1 MSKRLLYLFT
11 LICTISLFT
20 ACGDDDKD
28 DDGGGGNGEV
38 DTTWEQ
44 VAGSYEGEKLAFS
57 YGETPLTGKTATFT
71 ATNSTNC
78 SLALTNVIP
87 GEDATTISDI
97 KVENSAFSGSATT
110 TNANVEY
117 TGSVKDDVMTL
128 KLNVV
133 MKDPNGWAKGYRMAD
148 YTTGELTYNDYTNP
162 NAVIA
167 GAGYFNYVC
176 DTGFSDFGTSYGVMF
191 RGVFGVLLPQ
201 VLNTVTLNSDGN
213 ITANFM
219 KGPKI
224 QFEPMWAMQAPTADV
239 VTGLIPASG
248 WQQSPEHLAYWF
260 EKDGKLMVKLN
271 IGAIISQTMGGGEAG
286 ALEGIIN
293 QILTSDPATLKTLLA
308 GLLKVPAIPV
318 SDETI
323 AMIQSWAVNGV
334 PMTVKTVDGH
344 TYMYLDKETFDPI
357 MGANSSGTSDIMAI
371 WNMLGD
377 AGIIPEQA
385 QMAGMLISGIANNWE
400 SAEAF
405 DLGLDLVAE

>member
-1 MSKRLLYLFT
+1 MSTKLRYLFT
-11 LICTISLFT
+11 LICSICLFT
-20 ACGDDDKD
+20 ACSDDDDKGK
-28 DDGGGGNGEV
+28 DGGG

-44 VAGSYEGEKLAFS
+44 VAGSYEGDKLAFS
-57 YGETPLTGKTATFT
+57 YGETTLTGKKATFT
-71 ATNSTNC
+71 ATNSSNG

-87 GEDATTISDI
+87 GEETTTISDI
-97 KVENSAFSGSATT
+97 KVENSAFSGTAAT

-133 MKDPNGWAKGYRMAD
+133 MKDPNGWAKTYRMAD
-148 YTTGELTYNDYTNP
+148 YTTGLLEYNGYPNP

-176 DTGFSDFGTSYGVMF
+176 VTNSSDFGTSYGAMF

-224 QFEPMWAMQAPTADV
+224 QFDPMWAMQAPTADV
-239 VTGLIPASG
+239 VNGLIPASG

-271 IGAIISQTMGGGEAG
+271 IGAIMSQVMGSEAG

-293 QILTSDPATLKTLLA
+293 QVLTSDPATLKTLLA
-308 GLLKVPAIPV
+308 GLLEVPAIPV

-323 AMIQSWAVNGV
+323 AMIQSWVVNGV
-334 PMTVKTVDGH
+334 PMSVKTVDGH
-344 TYMYLDKETFDPI
+344 TYMYLGKETFDLI

-371 WNMLGD
+371 WNMLGE

-385 QMAGMLISGIANNWE
+385 QMAGMLINGIANNWE

-405 DLGLDLVAE
+405 DLGLDLVAQ

>member
-1 MSKRLLYLFT
+1 MSTKLRYLFT
-11 LICTISLFT
+11 LICSICLFT
-20 ACGDDDKD
+20 ACGDDDKGE
-28 DDGGGGNGEV
+28 GGGG

-44 VAGSYEGEKLAFS
+44 VAGSYEGDKLAFS
-57 YGETPLTGKTATFT
+57 YGETTLTGKKATFT
-71 ATNSTNC
+71 ATNSSNG

-87 GEDATTISDI
+87 GEETTTISDI
-97 KVENSAFSGSATT
+97 KVENSAFSGTAAT

-133 MKDPNGWAKGYRMAD
+133 MKDPNGWAKKYRMAD

-176 DTGFSDFGTSYGVMF
+176 NTGSSDFGTSYGAMF

-239 VTGLIPASG
+239 VTGLIPTSG

-271 IGAIISQTMGGGEAG
+271 IGAIMSQVMGSDAG

-323 AMIQSWAVNGV
+323 AMIQSWVVNGV
-334 PMTVKTVDGH
+334 PMSVKTVDGH

-371 WNMLGD
+371 WNMLGE

-385 QMAGMLISGIANNWE
+385 QMAGMLINGIANNWE

-405 DLGLDLVAE
+405 DLGLDLVAQ